1 MAWRMM
7 LLLKSWVIELND
19 PGGLSIMDGF
29 GAQE

>member
-7 LLLKSWVIELND
+7 LLLKSWVIQLYD
-19 PGGLSIMDGF
+19 SGGLSIMDGF